1 MKASNQDDPLRRLGK
16 KALRRLARQY
26 KIKHFYRKSPASLR
40 RAIRRAQLRE
50 QQAAGIKPLTPE
62 ELAIQRRDAE
72 VKAFEE
78 HRLRY
83 LFLPSRF
90 VHKGTHEEYLL
101 EKDEDIELPD
111 YYQEN
116 ELTAM
121 PIDPFRFYVYWDFDE
136 ETLYDVRSWLAE
148 DNVFQLRIHDITAL
162 VFNGKNAHDSW
173 EAPCHPLVREW
184 YLNAP
189 VNGRDLLI
197 ELGVMLPTSFRALL
211 RSNPLFV
218 PPASV
223 SPVTDDVFA
232 QFVPGQPRQSDPEP
246 EHKLD
251 QVRPVT
257 PDAVPQPK
265 PETSAH
271 LFFQEYVP
279 TPVQFNPPPPP
290 RQILRHVP
298 IEVPIQPEPNPAKSE
313 ASQIPDTPLH
323 QPGFTPAPQA
333 FHQPLEAVHAVPP
346 PVEHGEWVNLREI
359 VEPSFSETRYE
370 IQSEGT
376 PGPESGELT
385 WTEADVLRYLSE
397 GGSMTLHEWF
407 GLPHEIRWLSDMPM
421 GMSPIFFEH
430 WIDNPYDRA
439 LMISYAIWPW
449 EITEYQPLGASD
461 WTLRKFLGASL
472 FSWFR
477 PGGSE
482 RMIWWQQPSGGSENI
497 RWQRPLGASE
507 ISWSGD
513 MQTINQPGRSAWELW
528 PAPSSKRGL
537 QTDSG
542 IGFFGSSFGSV
553 TDSTTGATPTRIERK
568 DRA

>member
-1 MKASNQDDPLRRLGK
+1 MKASHQDDPLRRLGK

-40 RAIRRAQLRE
+40 RAIRRAQLRSE
-50 QQAAGIKPLTPE
+50 QAAGITPLTPE
-62 ELAIQRRDAE
+62 ELADQRRAAE

-121 PIDPFRFYVYWDFDE
+121 PIDPYRFYVYWDFDE
-136 ETLYDVRSWLAE
+136 DTLYDVRSWLAE
-148 DNVFQLRIHDITAL
+148 DNIFQLRIHDVSSL
-162 VFNGKNAHDSW
+162 VFDGSNAHQSW
-173 EAPCHPLVREW
+173 ESSCHPLVREW

-189 VNGRDLLI
+189 VNGRDLI
-197 ELGVMLPTSFRALL
+197 VELGVVLPTGFRVLL
-211 RSNPLFV
+211 SSNPLYV
-218 PPASV
+218 PPATV
-223 SPVTDDVFA
+223 SPVTGDVFA
-232 QFVPGQPRQSDPEP
+232 RFVPGQPLPTDE
-246 EHKLD
+246 L
-251 QVRPVT
+251 RPVPET
-257 PDAVPQPK
+257 PVPQPK

-279 TPVQFNPPPPP
+279 TPVQFNPAPPP

-298 IEVPIQPEPNPAKSE
+298 NQRPVQANPDPSF
-313 ASQIPDTPLH
+313 IPDTPLH
-323 QPGFTPAPQA
+323 QPGFAPAQPLPQPVPQPFPQQGRQPLPQPVQISEPAEWVAVREQIEAPQTESR
-333 FHQPLEAVHAVPP
+333 F
-346 PVEHGEWVNLREI
+346 
-359 VEPSFSETRYE
+359 E
-370 IQSEGT
+370 IQTDGQ
-376 PGPESGELT
+376 PGPESGEQS
-385 WTEADVLRYLSE
+385 WTEADVIRYLSE
-397 GGSMTLHEWF
+397 GGSMTLHEWL

-449 EITEYQPLGASD
+449 EITEYLPLGSSD

-472 FSWFR
+472 FSWYR

-482 RMIWWQQPSGGSENI
+482 RMVWWQQPLGGSEGI
-497 RWQRPLGASE
+497 RWERPLGSSD

-513 MQTINQPGRSAWELW
+513 LQISNQPGRSAWELW
-528 PAPSSKRGL
+528 PAPSSSRGL
-537 QTDSG
+537 HTDSG
-542 IGFFGSSFGSV
+542 VGFFGSSFGS
-553 TDSTTGATPTRIERK
+553 SPISSPARK
-568 DRA
+568 GDE